1 MLQFLFTPVLNASD
15 EIVLIPLAQTEDLA
29 TQLEKIAADFG
40 IAAENLKADFKADK
54 KEIFSTYTPRLA
66 RKLFLVGLGKATKN
80 FPEIIA
86 QALRT
91 WAYKHKT
98 QVGVSICIDL
108 SIYTQ
113 IPADMLAV
121 IEAIALGCYW
131 GTHYEISP
139 LKKPATDKK
148 SPFQIVHFIVEAPER
163 SNEVIYRAFT
173 TWQAQ
178 ARTMNMINLP
188 PNHFKPADFAKEAI
202 EIAQNSPNTTV
213 KILKGTEVKEAGL
226 EALWAV
232 SKGSAEEPHF
242 CIVEYKPEKA
252 QKKIALV
259 GKGITYDSGG
269 LNIKTQGML
278 YMKSDMGGG
287 ATVLGAIQLVAQLQL
302 PLHIIAI
309 VPTCENMI
317 SGNSYKASDI
327 IQSYAGISIEVEDT
341 DAEGRLILA
350 DGLAY
355 TVRNFQPD
363 VLVDVATLT
372 GASIVAL
379 GTKAGAMMTKN
390 EELAQ
395 KLYEIGLEIDEKVWR
410 MPLWDEYADQ
420 IKTDLADVKNYGG
433 PGAGC
438 ITAGKFLE
446 KFTDNH
452 AAFVHLDV
460 AGMVYGDTEF
470 AKSRVATAFGVRLLA
485 ELAKSFVE

>member
-1 MLQFLFTPVLNASD
+1 MLQFLFTPVFTPTD
-15 EIVLIPLAQTEDLA
+15 DVVLIPLVQTEALA
-29 TQLEKIAADFG
+29 TQLDKIAADFG
-40 IAAENLKADFKADK
+40 IPAETLKADFKADK
-54 KEIFSTYTPRLA
+54 KEILVTYTPRLA
-66 RKLFLVGLGKATKN
+66 RKLFLLGLGKVVNN
-80 FPEIIA
+80 FTEIVA
-86 QALRT
+86 QCIRT
-91 WAYKHKT
+91 WSYKHKT
-98 QVGVSICIDL
+98 QVGASICVDV

-113 IPADMLAV
+113 FSTDISTV
-121 IEAIALGCYW
+121 IEAVALGCYW
-131 GTHYEISP
+131 GTHYDLST
-139 LKKPATDKK
+139 LKKSADNKK
-148 SPFQIVHFIVEAPER
+148 TSFQIVHMIAEAPEK
-163 SNEVIYRAFT
+163 SNDIVYRAFT

-188 PNHFKPADFAKEAI
+188 PNHFKPADFAKEAT
-202 EIAQNSPNTTV
+202 EIAKNSPNTTV
-213 KILKGTEVKEAGL
+213 QILKGKEVKEAGL

-232 SKGSAEEPHF
+232 GKGSAEEPYF
-242 CIVEYKPEKA
+242 CVLEYKPENA

-287 ATVLGAIQLVAQLQL
+287 ATVLGAIQLIAQLQL
-302 PLHIIAI
+302 PLHVIAI
-309 VPTCENMI
+309 VPACENMI
-317 SGNSYKASDI
+317 SGNSYKAGDI

-355 TVRNFQPD
+355 AVRNFQPD

-390 EELAQ
+390 DELAK
-395 KLYEIGLEIDEKVWR
+395 KLYEIGLEIEEKVWR
-410 MPLWDEYADQ
+410 MPLWDDYADQ

-438 ITAGKFLE
+438 VTAGKFLE
-446 KFTDNH
+446 RFTDNH

-470 AKSRVATAFGVRLLA
+470 AKNKVATAFGVRLLA
-485 ELAKSFVE
+485 ELAKSFVG